1 MNVQGSFAFAIICLI
16 IGATFYSTYGLHVD
30 WYNQWYSG
38 DMATLQLFD
47 NELYREC
54 QDSSFYQFV
63 YQIGYIISFGFMVI
77 SVIWGFLYPIINPID
92 EKE

>member
-1 MNVQGSFAFAIICLI
+1 MNVQGRLAFAIICLI
-16 IGATFYSTYGLHVD
+16 IGATFYSSYGLHVD
-30 WYNQWYSG
+30 WYNQWCSG

-47 NELYREC
+47 HELYREC
-54 QDSSFYQFV
+54 QDSSFYQ
-63 YQIGYIISFGFMVI
+63 IGYIVSFGFMII